1 MVRGE
6 IELGPCLFSLAL
18 LNRTE
23 THKTLGFWGLS
34 VRVLYYHPSRWS
46 LWIVSLLILFC
57 VKKFHWDAIHPTFV
71 LHFTKCIATY
81 RSVPTSSGL
90 WNSPIT
96 THSGGPFEWLEPFI
110 FFFAFWWL
118 LRFILLR
125 MRREWLHSS
134 FSSIAHLCIAKAA
147 DTSLCLISSVGF
159 QHTLQ
164 PHVRAEMGASRTLS
178 RTLSALKHL
187 EAACLSVLR
196 AGVFCK
202 ILFGNVF
209 FCWNLFWK
217 PLTLRWSLK
226 GNIVLSFLL
235 YNFCY
240 YTHWIL

>member
-18 LNRTE
+18 LNRME

-96 THSGGPFEWLEPFI
+96 THSGGPFEWLESFI
-110 FFFAFWWL
+110 FFFCILMTFEVYPFKDETGMTAL
-118 LRFILLR
+118 FIFQY
-125 MRREWLHSS
+125 SS
-134 FSSIAHLCIAKAA
+134 
-147 DTSLCLISSVGF
+147 SLYSKG
-159 QHTLQ
+159 
-164 PHVRAEMGASRTLS
+164 SRYFTMS
-178 RTLSALKHL
+178 
-187 EAACLSVLR
+187 
-196 AGVFCK
+196 
-202 ILFGNVF
+202 
-209 FCWNLFWK
+209 
-217 PLTLRWSLK
+217 
-226 GNIVLSFLL
+226 
-235 YNFCY
+235 Y
-240 YTHWIL
+240 